1 MGCFEFLYG
10 SGIICLP
17 LNIAE
22 KLQCQHL
29 FKKPEEAERL
39 IIFILVNAMQYPRTP
54 KSNIYHSTKWVQ
66 PPFFHSYTNPV
77 FGHILINYFDK
88 THALA
93 GTVELIWLLL
103 LNILSFNFAPAPN
116 KFLLDSQDSE
126 EAISS
131 TLLSF

>member
-1 MGCFEFLYG
+1 MGYFEFLYG
-10 SGIICLP
+10 SGIIFLH
-17 LNIAE
+17 LNIPQ
-22 KLQCQHL
+22 KLHCQHL

-39 IIFILVNAMQYPRTP
+39 IVFILTNSIQYPRTP
-54 KSNIYHSTKWVQ
+54 KSNIYHSNKWVQ

-77 FGHILINYFDK
+77 FGHILINYFEK
-88 THALA
+88 THVLS

-103 LNILSFNFAPAPN
+103 LNIISFNLAPVPN
-116 KFLLDSQDSE
+116 KFLLGSQDSE